1 MSLKI
6 CPKCKLISQEK
17 DEKCQ
22 ECKSELVDIEEY
34 CEKYFV
40 EKSFLSKI
48 KSIFIETKEE
58 KINKEIITIASL
70 QRKISDFNKEFA
82 KLQEDYTFKKDFD
95 KFKDKYKEYKY

>member
-48 KSIFIETKEE
+48 KSIFIET
-58 KINKEIITIASL
+58 
-70 QRKISDFNKEFA
+70 
-82 KLQEDYTFKKDFD
+82 
-95 KFKDKYKEYKY
+95 